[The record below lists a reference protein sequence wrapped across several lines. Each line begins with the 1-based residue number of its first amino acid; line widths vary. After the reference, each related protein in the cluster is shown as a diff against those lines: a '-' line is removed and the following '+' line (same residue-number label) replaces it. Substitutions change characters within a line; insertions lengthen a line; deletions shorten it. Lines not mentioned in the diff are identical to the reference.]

1 MNEMEKEYQILIDKI
16 ISDINSGE
24 LSLGDRISSEQEFVE
39 TLGISKEAVSEALHT
54 LEHSGVTEN
63 RPGDGSFVV
72 CNMQKTLSDIMENML
87 RLKQFNENELFCFRL
102 NMDKLVCSLLLE
114 QHSDLERIADRAEE
128 VLSIPAFTAEEE
140 REQDKRFHFLLIEET
155 KNRLLIALMKAASRL
170 FSEMID
176 SIRDVTDVTMKEK
189 LRGVHKNIVAALRSG
204 RKEQCDI
211 AVEQHYQLVD
221 EIIQKANLE
230 EYFGKHVY
238 NQREPKGE
246 NQEVD
251 RLTGLYLG
259 AAFFQ
264 KVDQYI
270 KEHPQEKLMLWASDI
285 QGLRFINEKYGMEMG
300 DRILS
305 AVAEQGRNMDGFLLG
320 GRIGGD
326 KFCILQTDQEL
337 DMRELNQTLMEK
349 MHETLPLANVSVKN
363 GVYHIRDNDTLS
375 PHAMYVR
382 AVLALQSIKN
392 SYTTMIAEYDEKMRN
407 ELMISRQIEDDA
419 YDALNEGQFQ
429 VYLQP
434 KIDVANNVVAGAE
447 ALVRW
452 IHPQL
457 GFMSPGIFIPV
468 FEKNG
473 FMVQLDFWVWEEV
486 CKILSQWK
494 KQGLHIVP
502 VSVNVSRNSFEDA
515 ELADKI
521 IALVDRYG
529 IDHSLFEIEITEYS
543 CLENFEKIQNTIK
556 QLHDAGFII
565 SLDDFGTG
573 YSSMVVLSKIE
584 IDIMKLDMSL
594 IQNDNA
600 GDKRNALEFAL
611 QLAHMMQFKTV
622 AEGIETEDQVERI
635 RSLGGDY
642 IQGYFY
648 SKPLPEDEFEI
659 YMKK

>member
-1 MNEMEKEYQILIDKI
+1 
-16 ISDINSGE
+16 
-24 LSLGDRISSEQEFVE
+24 
-39 TLGISKEAVSEALHT
+39 
-54 LEHSGVTEN
+54 
-63 RPGDGSFVV
+63 
-72 CNMQKTLSDIMENML
+72 
-87 RLKQFNENELFCFRL
+87 
-102 NMDKLVCSLLLE
+102 
-114 QHSDLERIADRAEE
+114 
-128 VLSIPAFTAEEE
+128 
-140 REQDKRFHFLLIEET
+140 
-155 KNRLLIALMKAASRL
+155 
-170 FSEMID
+170 
-176 SIRDVTDVTMKEK
+176 
-189 LRGVHKNIVAALRSG
+189 
-204 RKEQCDI
+204 
-211 AVEQHYQLVD
+211 
-221 EIIQKANLE
+221 
-230 EYFGKHVY
+230 
-238 NQREPKGE
+238 
-246 NQEVD
+246 
-251 RLTGLYLG
+251 
-259 AAFFQ
+259 
-264 KVDQYI
+264 
-270 KEHPQEKLMLWASDI
+270 
-285 QGLRFINEKYGMEMG
+285 
-300 DRILS
+300 
-305 AVAEQGRNMDGFLLG
+305 MDGFLLG

-326 KFCILQTDQEL
+326 KFCVLRTDQEL
-337 DMRELNQTLMEK
+337 DMREQNKLLMEK
-349 MHETLPLANVSVKN
+349 MHENLPLSNVFVKN
-363 GVYHIRDNDTLS
+363 GVYHIKENDTLS

-392 SYTTMIAEYDEKMRN
+392 SYATMVAEYDEKMRN

-434 KIDVANNVVAGAE
+434 KIDVSNNVVAGAE

-457 GFMSPGIFIPV
+457 GFMSPGIFIPL

-494 KQGLHIVP
+494 KENLHVVP
-502 VSVNVSRNSFEDA
+502 ISVNVSRNSFEDA

-521 IALVDRYG
+521 IALVDRYE
-529 IDHSLFEIEITEYS
+529 IEHSLFEIEITEYS
-543 CLENFEKIQNTIK
+543 CLENFERIQNTIK

-648 SKPLPEDEFEI
+648 SKPLPEAEFET
-659 YMKK
+659 YMKKQDQE